1 MPNWRPVIRAGA
13 TPALIAAGLT
23 LASCGGSTRA
33 RLPLS
38 RWLRWNAG
46 ARVATL
52 TLIPGYGSA
61 YNGFNFNGYGKG
73 QVLVTIPQGWKL
85 EVRCQNTASTK
96 PHSCAIVRGLGAQQP
111 TAPGAAT
118 TQPTGGVP
126 PGKSATFSFRAT
138 APATYRIASLV
149 PDEERAGMWDVLT
162 VARSGRPSV
171 TLLRR

>member
-1 MPNWRPVIRAGA
+1 MPDCWPVIRAGA
-13 TPALIAAGLT
+13 TLALIAAGLT
-23 LASCGGSTRA
+23 FASCGGLSRA

-52 TLIPGYGSA
+52 TLIPGYGGA

-73 QVLVTIPQGWKL
+73 QVLVTIPQGWRL
-85 EVRCQNTASTK
+85 EVRCENTVSTK
-96 PHSCAIVRGLGAQQP
+96 PHSCAIVRGPGAHQP
-111 TAPGAAT
+111 AAPAAAT
-118 TQPTGGVP
+118 TQPTNGVAP
-126 PGKSATFSFRAT
+126 DKSATFFFRAT
-138 APATYRIASLV
+138 APATYRIVSLV

-171 TLLRR
+171 TLLRH

>member
-1 MPNWRPVIRAGA
+1 MPDWRPVIRAGA
-13 TPALIAAGLT
+13 TLALIAAGLT
-23 LASCGGSTRA
+23 LAGCGGSARA

-46 ARVATL
+46 ARIATL
-52 TLIPGYGSA
+52 TLIPGYGGA

-96 PHSCAIVRGLGAQQP
+96 PHSCAIVRGPGARRP
-111 TAPGAAT
+111 AIRGAAT
-118 TQPTGGVP
+118 PQPTGGVP

-138 APATYRIASLV
+138 AAATYRIASLV

-162 VARSGRPSV
+162 VARSGGPSV
-171 TLLRR
+171 TLLRG